1 MQDKMSAEIIIEVP
15 FYDLDPMNVVWH
27 GNYLKYFERVRCVLL
42 DKINYGYLKMNESGY
57 LWPIIDVRLKYI
69 NSASFEQKLKCK
81 ATIVEYENRLKINY
95 EIVSMETGKH
105 LTKGY
110 TIQVA
115 IDRTSNEMQLVSPK
129 VFLER
134 LGISDANN

>member
-42 DKINYGYLKMNESGY
+42 DQINYGYLKMNESGY

>member
-1 MQDKMSAEIIIEVP
+1 MLDKMSAEIIIKVP

-27 GNYLKYFERVRCVLL
+27 GNYLKYFEEVRCELL
-42 DKINYGYLKMNESGY
+42 DKINYGYIEMNDSGY
-57 LWPIIDVRLKYI
+57 VWPIIDVRLKYI
-69 NSASFEQKLKCK
+69 NSVSFGQQLKCK

-95 EIVSMETGKH
+95 EISSVETGKR

-115 IDRTSNEMQLVSPK
+115 IDLSSNEMQLASPK
-129 VFLER
+129 VLLER
-134 LGISDANN
+134 LGISDATG